1 MEIIYPIQYL
11 EYLDDNNDDDNDDD
25 NDNDDGDDDDNGN
38 DDDKYDD
45 GHPVINYDSG
55 ATSVPPS
62 VDHLHLL

>member
-1 MEIIYPIQYL
+1 MEVIYPIQYL
-11 EYLDDNNDDDNDDD
+11 EYLDDGDDDDNGDD
-25 NDNDDGDDDDNGN
+25 NDNDDDD
-38 DDDKYDD
+38 YDD